1 MSFLFWKKK
10 KTERKKGKEI
20 EKLTL
25 FFPTLPLILRNLET
39 ITVLLPSKPLVFT
52 KHKKKMK
59 ITCKDFI

>member
-1 MSFLFWKKK
+1 MEKKN
-10 KTERKKGKEI
+10 RKKEEERDRKAYP
-20 EKLTL
+20 